1 MGTVS
6 DERLALA
13 IVPVYQSSLFLRQR
27 FSIGCGTLRI
37 LKSQMNADKSVPHS
51 DENRYIR

>member
-51 DENRYIR
+51 DENRYIG